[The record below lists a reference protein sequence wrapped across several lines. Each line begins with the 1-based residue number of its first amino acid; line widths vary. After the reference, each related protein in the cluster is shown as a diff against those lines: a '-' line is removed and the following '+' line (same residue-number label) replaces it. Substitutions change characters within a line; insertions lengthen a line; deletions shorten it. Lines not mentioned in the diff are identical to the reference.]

1 MNSLTFNYHHL
12 RYFWLVAHEGNLT
25 RTAKLHAISQ
35 SALSMQIQKLEQDL
49 GQPLF
54 ERSGKRLILT
64 EAGRI
69 ALDFA
74 DSIFATG
81 QELLGTLGRLE
92 QAHRRVLRVGAL
104 ATLSRNF
111 QLQFLQPLLTD
122 MDIGVVVRSGAL
134 GELLQSLEAYQL
146 DVLLSNYAPPRDA
159 TTRWIAHAI
168 DEQPVSL
175 VGHPR
180 PERAEWDLETL
191 LNREPLVAPTP
202 QSSIRSGFDALVSRL
217 GVRPRIV
224 AEVDDMAMLRLVA
237 REHPGLAV
245 VPPIVVKDELDS
257 GVLVEVAELP
267 GLVETFFAITL
278 ARRFP
283 NPVLDLV
290 LQPDVEK
297 KS

>member
-1 MNSLTFNYHHL
+1 M
-12 RYFWLVAHEGNLT
+12 
-25 RTAKLHAISQ
+25 
-35 SALSMQIQKLEQDL
+35 
-49 GQPLF
+49 
-54 ERSGKRLILT
+54 
-64 EAGRI
+64 
-69 ALDFA
+69 ALDA
-74 DSIFATG
+74 
-81 QELLGTLGRLE
+81 
-92 QAHRRVLRVGAL
+92 
-104 ATLSRNF
+104 
-111 QLQFLQPLLTD
+111 
-122 MDIGVVVRSGAL
+122 
-134 GELLQSLEAYQL
+134 
-146 DVLLSNYAPPRDA
+146 LLS
-159 TTRWIAHAI
+159 
-168 DEQPVSL
+168 Q
-175 VGHPR
+175 
-180 PERAEWDLETL
+180 
-191 LNREPLVAPTP
+191 EPLVAPTP

-257 GVLVEVAELP
+257 GVLMEVAELP